1 MEKNRLL
8 WASRRGMLEL
18 DLILAPFVEDVYPTL
33 DAGDQKLYEQL
44 LEEQDQDLFTW
55 FLKRQDPENTD
66 LLRIVNIIREATTKN
81 AKNITH

>member
-18 DLILAPFVEDVYPTL
+18 DLILQPFVEKVYPILTIE
-33 DAGDQKLYEQL
+33 DQKWYERL

-55 FLKRQDPENTD
+55 LLKRRDPDNPN
-66 LLRIVNIIREATTKN
+66 LLRIVSIIRESTQQAN
-81 AKNITH
+81 G

>member
-18 DLILAPFVEDVYPTL
+18 DLILQPFVEKVYPILTIE
-33 DAGDQKLYEQL
+33 DQKRYERL

-55 FLKRQDPENTD
+55 LLKRRDPDNPN
-66 LLRIVNIIREATTKN
+66 LLRIVSIIRESTQQAN
-81 AKNITH
+81 G